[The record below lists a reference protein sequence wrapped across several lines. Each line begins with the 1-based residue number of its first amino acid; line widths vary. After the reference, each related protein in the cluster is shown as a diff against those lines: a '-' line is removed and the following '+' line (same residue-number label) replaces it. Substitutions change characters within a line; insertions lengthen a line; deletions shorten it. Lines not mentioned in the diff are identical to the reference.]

1 MTITIRILTGNDTNE
16 AKKAVLER
24 IKKCCRRQVVW
35 ASSPSS
41 VLRTPS
47 PPLGEKAGM
56 RGHRPTLHGHM
67 LIETAIVLWN
77 PL

>member
-1 MTITIRILTGNDTNE
+1 
-16 AKKAVLER
+16 
-24 IKKCCRRQVVW
+24 
-35 ASSPSS
+35 
-41 VLRTPS
+41 
-47 PPLGEKAGM
+47 M